1 MNLAVLK
8 AEARA
13 TAQRQ
18 QARLQTAID
27 ENRDFTAEEETAD
40 ADDKAKLARLTA
52 QIQRA
57 EAAMTAAAAVGA
69 SPAETPPSHA
79 VAV

>member
-27 ENRDFTAEEETAD
+27 ENRDFTAEEEAAD

-57 EAAMTAAAAVGA
+57 EAAMAAAEAVG
-69 SPAETPPSHA
+69 STPTPRTNA
-79 VAV
+79 R

>member
-18 QARLQTAID
+18 QERLQKAID

-52 QIQRA
+52 QTPTRCWS
-57 EAAMTAAAAVGA
+57 TAGRKS
-69 SPAETPPSHA
+69 SP
-79 VAV
+79 